1 METTEV
7 KIKDDE
13 NILKR
18 VTYKDN
24 KETSW
29 VTKSLVEDEIRR
41 GKDTNPWGF
50 YK

>member
-1 METTEV
+1 MDV
-7 KIKDDE
+7 KIKDNED
-13 NILKR
+13 NSRR